1 MALRTVHVKIRQNNQ
16 VIDSGDLFLDPNDDV
31 QVRGALLDAL
41 RKLGEDPAPR
51 HRIEIYKRRGGEFIR
66 ELRAA

>member
-1 MALRTVHVKIRQNNQ
+1 MALRLVHVKIRQNNQ
-16 VIDSGDLFLDPNDDV
+16 VIREADLWLDPKDDR

-41 RKLGEDPAPR
+41 EALGEDPAPR
-51 HRIEIYKRRGGEFIR
+51 HRIDVYTDDGVYLR

>member
-16 VIDSGDLFLDPNDDV
+16 VIDEADLWLDPKDDR
-31 QVRGALLDAL
+31 QVREALLTAL
-41 RKLGEDPAPR
+41 RELGEDPARR
-51 HRIEIYKRRGGEFIR
+51 HRIEIYKPDGEFIR